1 MSNDIL
7 GRDWASPFRQIYWLL
22 LSILA
27 SSLIFFLVSWGLG
40 YSSSISWDVIAQGEA
55 LPFTLDSFE
64 IGPFKLPLLVDTYL
78 LTERFNGT
86 ALKLHTFPAY
96 IFVAL
101 MSVLFVVL
109 NSFITTLKRFWYIVA
124 MGLVIVFLVSFQL
137 EQLRLFGLYNKIGV
151 IISFIL
157 YIPLSYF
164 FHAIKPNILFKWRIV
179 GFGVATVLFAV
190 IIHFFSEVKSPFLYL
205 ATYGYAAPVL
215 LTMLFILLVGAEIL
229 SGFVFLLTRSISVPK
244 KNNNTFHFLMISG
257 IYLANLFLVF
267 LYDVNY
273 LGWKLDFISPFILLI
288 VSTGVGFF
296 MYAYKEELY
305 KNIYSYYPTGAILYA
320 SLATISF
327 FTIGYHIFTAN
338 DPIVEVIKTFIY
350 YSHLGY
356 GLLFLVYVL
365 ANFLNP
371 FGRGLQV
378 YKVLYKPHNMPYFTY
393 RFAGSIAVLALF
405 LLTNYDTPMF
415 ATFSSYYNGI
425 GDLHA
430 INNEDKIAE
439 AYYINGNIYS
449 YDSHRSSY
457 ALASLALRNNDEK
470 AAAHYYAKAI
480 QKQSSEQAYINL
492 SNAFIDKNQPFE
504 AIFTLQDGLV
514 DYPNS
519 DRIKNNLGLLYYKV
533 AEIDS
538 AFIMMSDAQKAYAT
552 SSTAGVNMLN
562 FVAKGNYSYNLDS
575 LINLYADRDYFSSK
589 GNIKVLYN
597 LNNEYDETIDIQV
610 DSTLNLLTAYHLY
623 NSEINKVFG
632 SDSIRTDHLLSLANR
647 WENGYW
653 NEMLVFGAAI
663 GHYYNGNVIESFRLI
678 NNLANNN
685 YQKAGYYY
693 NVMGLLAMD
702 QKAPR
707 LAVDYFGKADYSA
720 YEDGKRNI
728 AIALSEA
735 QLLDEAIPAWQ
746 EIILSG
752 NPTTRYM
759 AEQMLSFYNDTL
771 ANTDTKKYWNWKYEV
786 AKNNFIKNELVRE
799 ELTSSVY
806 KNQLG
811 LDLIDYH
818 LNNGNYKEATEE
830 FALIENVDETHLQ
843 RYYWLSMQIAD
854 INNDINQL
862 RQNIDKIS
870 SGRSNTNQ
878 LAYYQMRVADL
889 SGDTL
894 TANNFIT
901 QFRNKNSFFEAGVVG
916 LSNYYQ
922 KYNRPFEAYEVL
934 VNAILVNKYSPR
946 LLKAYILQCARMD
959 FDSYAIYELERIRE
973 LIPGEDYQLLME
985 EYQELLVATRA
996 EFEGY

>member
-7 GRDWASPFRQIYWLL
+7 GRDWTSPYKQLYWLL
-22 LSILA
+22 LFILA
-27 SSLIFFLVSWGLG
+27 SSFIFFVVSWILG
-40 YSSSISWDVIAQGEA
+40 YSSSISWNVIAQGET

-64 IGPFKLPLLVDTYL
+64 IGPFKLPIYVDTYL

-86 ALKLHTFPAY
+86 ALKLHTYPAY

-101 MSVLFVVL
+101 LSVLFVVL

-137 EQLRLFGLYNKIGV
+137 EQLLLFGLYNKIGV
-151 IISFIL
+151 IVSFVL
-157 YIPLSYF
+157 YIPISYF
-164 FHAIKPNILFKWRIV
+164 FHAIKPNTPFKWRVV
-179 GFGVATVLFAV
+179 GFSVSTVMFAGIIYLFA
-190 IIHFFSEVKSPFLYL
+190 EVESPFLYL

-229 SGFVFLLTRSISVPK
+229 SGFVFLLTRSISIPK
-244 KNNNTFHFLMISG
+244 KNNNIFHFLMISG

-267 LYDVNY
+267 LYDVHY
-273 LGWKLDFISPFILLI
+273 LGWQLDFISPFILLI
-288 VSTGVGFF
+288 VSSGVGFF
-296 MYAYKEELY
+296 MYSYKEELY
-305 KNIYSYYPTGAILYA
+305 KSIYSYKPTGAVLYA

-338 DPIVEVIKTFIY
+338 DPIVEVFKTFIY

-356 GLLFLVYVL
+356 GLLFIVYVL

-378 YKVLYKPHNMPYFTY
+378 YKVLYNPQNMPYFTY

-430 INNEDKIAE
+430 INDEDKIAE

-480 QKQSSEQAYINL
+480 QKQSSEQAYVNL
-492 SNAFIDKNQPFE
+492 SNAYVDKNQPFK
-504 AIFTLQDGLV
+504 AIFTLQDGLK

-519 DRIKNNLGLLYYKV
+519 ERIKNNLGLLYYKV

-538 AFIMMSDAQKAYAT
+538 AFLVMSDAQKAYAT

-562 FVAKGNYSYNLDS
+562 FVAKGNYSYDLDS
-575 LINLYADRDYFSSK
+575 LITLYADRDHLSSK
-589 GNIKVLYN
+589 GNIKALYN
-597 LNNEYDETIDIQV
+597 LNRVYNETVDIHI
-610 DSTLNLLTAYHLY
+610 DSTLNLLTAYQLY
-623 NSEINKVFG
+623 NSEINKVFS
-632 SDSIRTDHLLSLANR
+632 SDSIRTNHLLSLANR

-663 GHYYNGNVIESFRLI
+663 GHYYNGNVGESIILI

-685 YQKAGYYY
+685 YQKAGYY
-693 NVMGLLAMD
+693 NNLIGLLVLD
-702 QKAPR
+702 QNAPR
-707 LAVDYFGKADYSA
+707 LAVDYFGKADYSSYKDA
-720 YEDGKRNI
+720 KRNL
-728 AIALSEA
+728 AIAFSEA
-735 QLLDEAIPAWQ
+735 QLVDEAIPIWQ
-746 EIILSG
+746 EINLSG
-752 NPTTRYM
+752 NPTSRYM
-759 AEQMLSFYNDTL
+759 SEQMLSFYSDTSRD
-771 ANTDTKKYWNWKYEV
+771 TDIEKYWNWKYE
-786 AKNNFIKNELVRE
+786 ASKNNFITNELVRE
-799 ELTSSVY
+799 GLTTSVY

-811 LDLIDYH
+811 LDLVDYH
-818 LNNGNYKEATEE
+818 LNNGNLVEAAKEFTV
-830 FALIENVDETHLQ
+830 IGKVDKTQSQ
-843 RYYWLSMQIAD
+843 RYFWSSMQIAD
-854 INNDINQL
+854 INNDVNHLKQNINKITPDRSNANQL
-862 RQNIDKIS
+862 S
-870 SGRSNTNQ
+870 
-878 LAYYQMRVADL
+878 YYQMRVADL

-901 QFRNKNSFFEAGVVG
+901 QFRNKNPFFETGVIG

-922 KYNRPFEAYEVL
+922 QHDHPFEAYDVL
-934 VNAILVNKYSPR
+934 LNAILVNKYSPR

-973 LIPGEDYQLLME
+973 LISGEDYQLLVE
-985 EYQELLVATRA
+985 KYQTQLATTRT
-996 EFEGY
+996 EFED